1 VIALNVN
8 WTERSTKTLE
18 QLKELRDAK
27 EQDRLDY
34 VKSMR
39 FAFAALGQSLAGW
52 MQWVNSPEI
61 MSTFNKEEL
70 DQMARTIIE
79 MTEKFIEYDIAITD
93 EGMRKGF
100 AKQREQDEGSHF
112 VI

>member
-1 VIALNVN
+1 MNVS
-8 WTERSTKTLE
+8 WTERSMKTLE
-18 QLKELRDAK
+18 QLRELKSAK

-34 VKSMR
+34 VKTMR
-39 FAFAALGQSLAGW
+39 FAFAAMGQSLAGW

-61 MSTFNKEEL
+61 MSTFNRDEL
-70 DQMARTIIE
+70 EKMAETIME
-79 MTEKFIEYDIAITD
+79 MTEKFIEYDIKITD

>member
-1 VIALNVN
+1 M
-8 WTERSTKTLE
+8 KTLE
-18 QLKELRDAK
+18 QLRELKSAK

-34 VKSMR
+34 VKTMR
-39 FAFAALGQSLAGW
+39 FAFAAMGQSLAGW

-61 MSTFNKEEL
+61 MSTFNRDEL
-70 DQMARTIIE
+70 EKMAETIME
-79 MTEKFIEYDIAITD
+79 MTEKFIEYDIKITD

>member
-1 VIALNVN
+1 LNVS
-8 WTERSTKTLE
+8 WTERSMKTLE
-18 QLKELRDAK
+18 QLRELKSAK

-34 VKSMR
+34 VKTMR
-39 FAFAALGQSLAGW
+39 FAFAAMGQSLAGW

-61 MSTFNKEEL
+61 MSTFNRDEL
-70 DQMARTIIE
+70 EKMAETIME
-79 MTEKFIEYDIAITD
+79 MTEKFIEYDIKITD

>member
-1 VIALNVN
+1 MNVS
-8 WTERSTKTLE
+8 WTERSMKTLE
-18 QLKELRDAK
+18 QLRELKSAK

-34 VKSMR
+34 VKTMR
-39 FAFAALGQSLAGW
+39 FAFAAMGQSLAGW

-61 MSTFNKEEL
+61 MSTFNRDEL
-70 DQMARTIIE
+70 ENMAETIME
-79 MTEKFIEYDIAITD
+79 MTEKFIEYDIKITD

>member
-1 VIALNVN
+1 
-8 WTERSTKTLE
+8 
-18 QLKELRDAK
+18 
-27 EQDRLDY
+27 
-34 VKSMR
+34 
-39 FAFAALGQSLAGW
+39 
-52 MQWVNSPEI
+52 
-61 MSTFNKEEL
+61 
-70 DQMARTIIE
+70 MARTIIE

>member
-1 VIALNVN
+1 M
-8 WTERSTKTLE
+8 KTLD
-18 QLKELRDAK
+18 QLRELKNAK

-34 VKSMR
+34 VKTMR

-61 MSTFNKEEL
+61 MSTFNKDEL
-70 DQMARTIIE
+70 EKMTETIME
-79 MTEKFIEYDIAITD
+79 MTDKFIEYDIKITD

-100 AKQREQDEGSHF
+100 AKQREQEEGSHF